1 MIVYADKIYWSQ
13 RSITTLA
20 TVIIWVQLIFTQVS
34 VQSVFLSY
42 STSQTNI
49 KTTLLLQIQLWTIKT
64 LNSTDLRRHQGFRD
78 FAVSPGCY
86 HVRPPWTGW
95 LFFSSPHFTGV
106 QSDWKA
112 EAAPLTP
119 CHVRWEPHPAE
130 RDHCHQGVPMEGWH
144 MLNSLQTFQGLK
156 KPSGV
161 PDWTLGILVTKAMH
175 NRKIALH
182 VDFKELSNT
191 VMANTIQQT
200 DIHLQ
205 GSEQTCAWD
214 RIAIREDECRP

>member
-1 MIVYADKIYWSQ
+1 MSTADIHTSVSAV
-13 RSITTLA
+13 SIPVLLHQSDKHQNYPPAPNTTLNH
-20 TVIIWVQLIFTQVS
+20 Q
-34 VQSVFLSY
+34 
-42 STSQTNI
+42 
-49 KTTLLLQIQLWTIKT
+49 T

-119 CHVRWEPHPAE
+119 CHARWEPHPAE

>member
-1 MIVYADKIYWSQ
+1 MQIKYTSKCKLKPAFNKHTGNCNNMSTADIHTSVSAV
-13 RSITTLA
+13 SIP
-20 TVIIWVQLIFTQVS
+20 VS
-34 VQSVFLSY
+34 LQQSDKH
-42 STSQTNI
+42 QNPPAP
-49 KTTLLLQIQLWTIKT
+49 KTTLNHQS
-64 LNSTDLRRHQGFRD
+64 LNSTDLRRHRGFRD
-78 FAVSPGCY
+78 FTVSPGCY
-86 HVRPPWTGW
+86 HVRSPWTAW
-95 LFFSSPHFTGV
+95 LFFSSAHLTEV

-130 RDHCHQGVPMEGWH
+130 RDHCHQGAPMEGWH
-144 MLNSLQTFQGLK
+144 MLNSLQMVCWIEPCDGT
-156 KPSGV
+156 
-161 PDWTLGILVTKAMH
+161 LVTKAMH
-175 NRKIALH
+175 NRRL

>member
-1 MIVYADKIYWSQ
+1 MQMIVYADKIYWSQ

-34 VQSVFLSY
+34 VQSVFLSDKHQNY
-42 STSQTNI
+42 PPAP
-49 KTTLLLQIQLWTIKT
+49 KTTLNHQT

-95 LFFSSPHFTGV
+95 LFFSSAHLTGV

-119 CHVRWEPHPAE
+119 CHVRWEPNPAE

-144 MLNSLQTFQGLK
+144 RLNSLQTFQGLK
-156 KPSGV
+156 
-161 PDWTLGILVTKAMH
+161 
-175 NRKIALH
+175 NRPVCRI
-182 VDFKELSNT
+182 EP
-191 VMANTIQQT
+191 
-200 DIHLQ
+200 
-205 GSEQTCAWD
+205 CD
-214 RIAIREDECRP
+214 RVY